1 MKNLLKSIIMIILLL
16 AVLAGCSSNSGGQS
30 KSKDGKITVVVMP
43 KLVGIP
49 YFTQTGEGAVKAGRD
64 LGIEVIYNG
73 PTTADAAEQIKMLED
88 YITVGVDAIC
98 IAPNDPAAMDP
109 VLTKIRNAGIL
120 ILDWDTP
127 ANASLVDASIRQISD
142 KEYAEHMVDKM
153 VEYMGTDSGEWA
165 ILTGGLSAEN
175 LNTWIRFGKEHAQA
189 KYPNLRLVADPFP
202 TDEKQ
207 DVALSTTKDI
217 MRAYPNVKGLFCVS
231 TPTPIGAG
239 LAIRELGIQ
248 NQVSVVG
255 SAVKEDV
262 QDLLTDGAVDC
273 GTLWNTQD
281 LGFLTVAV
289 AKYLVE
295 GGKLSNGVNIPGWGV
310 INMEGDKN
318 VILGPPEDYERK

>member
-1 MKNLLKSIIMIILLL
+1 MNNFLKSIILIILLL
-16 AVLAGCSSNSGGQS
+16 SVLAGCSSNSSGQK
-30 KSKDGKITVVVMP
+30 KSENGKITIVVMP

-49 YFTQTGEGAVKAGRD
+49 YFTQTGEGAVKAGKD
-64 LGIEVIYNG
+64 LGVDVIYNG

-142 KEYAEHMVDKM
+142 KQYAEHMVDKM
-153 VEYMGTDSGEWA
+153 VSYMGTDSGEWA

-175 LNTWIRFGKEHAQA
+175 LNTWIKFGIQYAQTR
-189 KYPNLRLVADPFP
+189 YPNLRLIADPFP

-207 DVALSTTKDI
+207 DIALSTTKDI
-217 MRAYPNVKGLFCVS
+217 IRAYPNVKGLFCVS

-239 LAIRELGIQ
+239 LAIRELGLQ
-248 NQVSVVG
+248 NKVSVVG

-262 QDLLTDGAVDC
+262 QDLLTDGSVDC

-289 AKYLVE
+289 AKYLIE
-295 GGKLSNGVNIPGWGV
+295 GGKLSNGVNIPGWGSV
-310 INMEGDKN
+310 QIESDKN
-318 VILGPPEDYERK
+318 IILGPPEDYERK

>member
-64 LGIEVIYNG
+64 LGIDVIYNG

-175 LNTWIRFGKEHAQA
+175 LNTWIRFGKEHAQV

-310 INMEGDKN
+310 INMEGNKN

>member
-64 LGIEVIYNG
+64 LGIDVIYNG

-175 LNTWIRFGKEHAQA
+175 LNTWIRFGKEHAQV